1 MTRQQAWDLV
11 CEFIANDSLRKHA
24 LAVEAAMR
32 GSARLAGE
40 DEERWGLVGL
50 IHDFDWE
57 IHPTLEGH
65 PQKGADIL
73 RSRGVDEETVKA
85 VLSHASH
92 TGVPREAALERTLFA
107 VDELCGFLIAC
118 ALVRPNRTLQG
129 LAASSVR
136 KKLKQKAF
144 AASVSREDIEVG
156 ARELG
161 VDLGEHVDRLILIL
175 TPVERTL
182 GLGITDAH

>member
-1 MTRQQAWDLV
+1 MTRQEAWEIV
-11 CEFIANDSLRKHA
+11 CEFIASENLRKHA

-32 GSARLAGE
+32 GFARLAGE

-65 PQKGADIL
+65 PQKGAEIL
-73 RSRGVDEETVKA
+73 RSRGVGEATIQA

-92 TGVPREAALERTLFA
+92 TGVPRETALERTLFA
-107 VDELCGFLIAC
+107 VDELSGFLIAC
-118 ALVRPNRTLQG
+118 ALVRPDRSLRG
-129 LAASSVR
+129 LAAPSVR

-144 AASVSREDIEVG
+144 AASVSREDIEAG

-161 VDLGEHVDRLILIL
+161 VDLGEHIDRLVAILAPI
-175 TPVERTL
+175 ESTL
-182 GLGITDAH
+182 GLGATDAG